1 MHRGAL
7 LELKLARQSFHVQH
21 RCMAVATK
29 DHISREQALHNIKRD
44 HLRAARTKE
53 LREYTED
60 NIKKQLREQ
69 WEHVEAKEGRAGRP
83 ALALLPYFKSLNHCR
98 CPEDTWE
105 LLLDIRRKQVPLHL
119 AFFNKML
126 NRAAKYR
133 SRSMAEDLFIEIRR
147 SGFEPDDISWNT
159 ALKLAHRLRDFE
171 YAVEIWRRMARERV
185 TPCLIS
191 YNTMLAC
198 LGDPP
203 EQDRLEAFPELRLKF
218 ASMLRDKMQSD
229 GLEPDV
235 VTYSSLLNIYAKA
248 GLCDTVEALEQEMYM
263 KAVEVNDICI
273 NTIMTAF
280 NLAQRYE
287 QTIKYFTKYSSE
299 RSIRNNPIWAT
310 LMNAYCELQRI
321 AEVKACWEQLHSLD
335 LKPDVVTWGIL
346 IKALARENH
355 VVEIEEALRNG
366 ENRGLKADV
375 GLWNTLIHEL
385 YKLGNIEEAINFFK
399 RGYFAGDLKVWN
411 NERPNVLD
419 LHTQTTS
426 VGCCAVRYFLSTHN
440 DVPLEVFVGR
450 GISSSSNVQKNMGQ
464 EIRELLMSE
473 RHAFTEHYSGGMLI
487 IEPSRDS
494 I

>member
-1 MHRGAL
+1 
-7 LELKLARQSFHVQH
+7 
-21 RCMAVATK
+21 
-29 DHISREQALHNIKRD
+29 
-44 HLRAARTKE
+44 
-53 LREYTED
+53 
-60 NIKKQLREQ
+60 
-69 WEHVEAKEGRAGRP
+69 
-83 ALALLPYFKSLNHCR
+83 LNSCR

-105 LLLDIRRKQVPLHL
+105 LLLEIKRKHVPLHL

-133 SRSMAEDLFIEIRR
+133 SRSMAEDLFTEIRR
-147 SGFEPDDISWNT
+147 SGFEPDEISWNT
-159 ALKLAHRLRDFE
+159 ALKLAHRLRDLE
-171 YAVEIWRRMARERV
+171 YAVEIWRRMAKESV
-185 TPCLIS
+185 TPSLIS

-203 EQDRLEAFPELRLKF
+203 EQDRMEAFPELRLEIT
-218 ASMLRDKMQSD
+218 SMLRNEMQSA

-248 GLCDTVEALEQEMYM
+248 GLCDSVEALEQEMCV
-263 KAVEVNDICI
+263 KAAEVNDICI

-287 QTIKYFTKYSSE
+287 QTIKYFTKYSRE
-299 RSIRNNPIWAT
+299 RFIRNNPIYAT